1 MPFGRRPAAGFAG
14 RSTERLVGRARV
26 RLAVFTLVLV
36 TALVAVVG
44 LATAAVAVQAL
55 DASVDR
61 SLRQSAADAMVSLN
75 NDSEDPGGVQP
86 GETDEPGASQDP
98 GESDEPG
105 VSPGTAVTPG
115 PGETE
120 DAGTTAEPDT
130 SAEPG
135 DGNDNGNGTDRGTE
149 GSSGIAVVP
158 QRPTTSPPARPLPGA
173 SPQPSASANPSPSP
187 SPQPS
192 PSAAV
197 AASAEPDDHVPA
209 GADTYFL
216 VLDTSGAVVSNPRR
230 VALGGLPDSAAVAA
244 ARSSGEDLRSS
255 TAAGA
260 PVRLLTQPIVDAA
273 GKTTGFL
280 QTVFVLSLHRSQ
292 EDQLWQT
299 VLLVSLIG
307 LFGAAAVTLLVT
319 HRALS
324 PIRTAFAT
332 ERRFVA
338 SASHELRT
346 PVAVIRASAEIL
358 GREDLGLPEGRH
370 FVADVISES
379 DRLARLVGDLLAL
392 SSVQAGAIS
401 IHPRRL
407 DLVPF
412 VHELAGRA
420 KSMAGA
426 RDVQIVVEDGGTQHP
441 WVEVDPERLEQ
452 LLMIFIDNAV
462 DHSPPGS
469 AVRLVLGASRVSGRQ
484 EVSLSVV
491 DQGPG
496 VPEAERT
503 RVFEPFARLSGWRR
517 TSGGTGLGLAVARAL
532 AERLGASI
540 QVGDAPGGGAVF
552 SVTLRLEQVRPA
564 RP

>member
-1 MPFGRRPAAGFAG
+1 MPFGRRPSAGFAG

-61 SLRQSAADAMVSLN
+61 SLRQSAADAMVSLTS
-75 NDSEDPGGVQP
+75 DSEDPGGVQP
-86 GETDEPGASQDP
+86 GETDELGASQDP

-105 VSPGTAVTPG
+105 TAPGSAATPG
-115 PGETE
+115 AGETE

-135 DGNDNGNGTDRGTE
+135 DGNDDGAASGANRGTE
-149 GSSGIAVVP
+149 GSAGTAAVP
-158 QRPTTSPPARPLPGA
+158 SRPTISPPARPLPGA
-173 SPQPSASANPSPSP
+173 NPQSSASPSP

-192 PSAAV
+192 PSAGVAGAV
-197 AASAEPDDHVPA
+197 EPDDHVPA

-230 VALGGLPDSAAVAA
+230 VALGGLPDTAAVAA
-244 ARSSGEDLRSS
+244 ARSSGEDLRSG

-358 GREDLGLPEGRH
+358 DREDLVLPEGRH

-407 DLVPF
+407 DLLPF

-441 WVEVDPERLEQ
+441 WVDVDPERLEQ

-462 DHSPPGS
+462 DHSPPGT
-469 AVRLVLGASRVSGRQ
+469 AVRLVLNVSRASGRQ